1 MLLLSLIIGIIGT
14 IFLGLEN
21 IVISLYQ
28 FKLRNDEKEN
38 FYLRLIFLICG
49 YSLIILSY
57 AIIIYEEYQKRKK
70 EIPYEEKLS
79 KRIAKENKIL
89 KRLFRSNP
97 NERTNLQNSIVNLYL
112 ERKNI
117 FNLLQQ

>member
-21 IVISLYQ
+21 IVMSLYQ

-117 FNLLQQ
+117 FNLLKQ